1 MNIELNDFEQ
11 DALKEA
17 GNIGMSHAANSLSEM
32 INKKVIIDV
41 PELNLVPLN
50 EIAGIGD
57 KDESIVGLNLPL
69 EGDVTGDIL
78 ITFSKDD
85 AIALSTILTG
95 NEDPNRTDFSPME
108 ISALEETGNI
118 LGTHFSNSLTDLLE
132 LTLRPSLPYFIEDT
146 MSNIVEA
153 ITKKWKKK
161 AEYSLIFN
169 TKFSASNE
177 NVSGVFF
184 LLSDSESLE
193 LITDALKTKLGM

>member
-50 EIAGIGD
+50 EITGMGNE
-57 KDESIVGLNLPL
+57 DESIVGLNLPL

-85 AIALSTILTG
+85 AEALSTILTG
-95 NEDPNRTDFSPME
+95 QTDPNRTDFSPME

-146 MSNIVEA
+146 MSNIVES

-177 NVSGVFF
+177 NISGVFF

-193 LITDALKTKLGM
+193 LITDALKTKLGL